1 MRHRNTHIRLYNWL
15 LLTALFL
22 FCVNLSFAQPD
33 LPPRSITV
41 TATQAIQFGTLSVG
55 GAGGTVIVGWD
66 GSRTSDGDVVLLSM
80 APFAQPAIF
89 EIKLCQG
96 RNVNILF
103 DPFTILSNGSGGSLT
118 LYIGPT
124 EKGNSGETFAVTAD
138 CNFITLLRVGGTL
151 EIPGGAQSG
160 TYTGGF
166 SITFN
171 YE

>member
-1 MRHRNTHIRLYNWL
+1 MKKKNTNIWHSYKL
-15 LLTALFL
+15 LLAAVLL
-22 FCVNLSFAQPD
+22 FCVSFSYAQPD

-41 TATQAIQFGTLSVG
+41 IATQAIQFGTLCVG
-55 GAGGTVIVGWD
+55 GAGGTVTVGWD
-66 GSRTSDGDVVLLSM
+66 GSRSFTGDVVLLSM
-80 APFAQPAIF
+80 SPYAQPAIF

-96 RNVNILF
+96 RNANIIF
-103 DPFTILSNGSGGSLT
+103 DPETDLSNGSGGLIT
-118 LYIGPT
+118 LHIGPT
-124 EKGNSGETFAVTAD
+124 EKGNSGETFAVNND

-151 EIPGGAQSG
+151 EVPGSAQPG

>member
-1 MRHRNTHIRLYNWL
+1 MLI
-15 LLTALFL
+15 TALFL

-41 TATQAIQFGTLSVG
+41 TATQSIQFGTLSVG
-55 GAGGTVIVGWD
+55 GAGGTVVVGWD
-66 GSRTSDGDVVLLSM
+66 GSRFSTGDVVLLSM

-103 DPFTILSNGSGGSLT
+103 DPTTILSNGSGGLLT
-118 LYIGPT
+118 LNIGPT
-124 EKGNSGETFAVTAD
+124 EKGISGETFAVSAD
-138 CNFITLLRVGGTL
+138 CNFITLLRVGGML
-151 EIPGGAQSG
+151 QIPGSAQSG
-160 TYTGGF
+160 IYSGGF